1 MKQQM
6 KSPKPSAY
14 YKVKAQEMVV
24 FIMINPNI
32 YKGGSMAS

>member
-14 YKVKAQEMVV
+14 YRVKAQEMIA
-24 FIMINPNI
+24 FIMIYPNI
-32 YKGGSMAS
+32 YNGGSVAS